1 MGGNTDRLHGAGL
14 IEEKRVPDEFY
25 AFIEELSDE
34 EVTVLIGIKERLDEA
49 GIPVQTFKPPHA
61 AMPVL

>member
-1 MGGNTDRLHGAGL
+1 MGGNTDRLRDAGL
-14 IEEKRVPDEFY
+14 IEERVPDESY
-25 AFIEELSDE
+25 AFIEELSAQ
-34 EVTVLIGIKERLDEA
+34 EVAVLIGIKERLDEA